1 LVKALGNE
9 DVSRWE
15 IPLEHMSNGAGDK
28 RKHNAEADEYAKNE
42 GRDEDFEDAE
52 ASEGAVWAVEEEDE
66 ERVSYGQRAACY

>member
-1 LVKALGNE
+1 LVEALGNE

-15 IPLEHMSNGAGDK
+15 IPLKYMANGSCDK
-28 RKHNAEADEYAKNE
+28 RKHDAEADEYAKNE

-66 ERVSYGQRAACY
+66 ECVSYG

>member
-1 LVKALGNE
+1 
-9 DVSRWE
+9 
-15 IPLEHMSNGAGDK
+15 MSNRAGDK

-66 ERVSYGQRAACY
+66 ERVSYS

>member
-1 LVKALGNE
+1 LIEALGNE

-15 IPLEHMSNGAGDK
+15 IPLKHMANGAADK

-66 ERVSYGQRAACY
+66 ERVSYGQRTACY

>member
-1 LVKALGNE
+1 MVEALGNE

-15 IPLEHMSNGAGDK
+15 IPLKHMSNRAGDK
-28 RKHNAEADEYAKNE
+28 RKHNAEADEYANNE
-42 GRDEDFEDAE
+42 GRDEYFEDAE